1 MSGFNVPQATNV
13 LVRALIPIFGVAFLG
28 WSGTK
33 LLVVY
38 FADTLA
44 SFYSAAMLAFYAV
57 VTKGTQHQTRMDN
70 GASVGGR
77 LRTGIKV
84 ALSPLPFVLIVGFFL
99 GVLPLFVMLEM
110 QAVSWGEFLADR
122 DLYIA
127 VGCQFAGAVTLLMN
141 QLDWVRTVD
150 DPRHGFQQQVALLGA
165 RWGAMVLFG
174 FFLTPIIPRL
184 IYGPLL
190 IVTYAVATV
199 ALELAPARVLDLL
212 ARLTGRGNIAATKS
226 VANSAGARH
235 PTPARPATGSVR
247 APGKSSR
254 SEDR

>member
-1 MSGFNVPQATNV
+1 MAAELSDAPRTAMSGFNLSHAVNV

-38 FADTLA
+38 FADSLA
-44 SFYSAAMLAFYAV
+44 SFYGAAMLAFYAV
-57 VTKGTQHQTRMDN
+57 ITKSGEYQTRMKN
-70 GASVGGR
+70 GATVGER
-77 LRTGIKV
+77 LRTWIKV
-84 ALSPLPFVLIVGFFL
+84 ALSPLPFVLVVGFFF
-99 GVLPLFVMLEM
+99 GVLPLFVMLDI
-110 QAVSWGEFLADR
+110 QAVPWREFLSDR

-141 QLDWVRTVD
+141 ELDWARTLD
-150 DPRHGFQQQVALLGA
+150 DPRHWFQQQVALLGA

-174 FFLTPIIPRL
+174 FFLAPIIPRL
-184 IYGPLL
+184 IYGLLL

-212 ARLTGRGNIAATKS
+212 ARWTGRSNIAVTKS
-226 VANSAGARH
+226 AADSALPR
-235 PTPARPATGSVR
+235 RQRGSGR
-247 APGKSSR
+247 R
-254 SEDR
+254 